1 MATKPTN
8 SVSSAL
14 RRAAAQQATSPAP
27 GTLSVEERIAR
38 ADAIL
43 SPPAPSVGGEA
54 TSERTRLSVPL
65 ASTRPHP
72 LNARKFYPIDSE
84 LEFAAKLASE
94 GQMDAVKAIADPE
107 RPGEWLIVD
116 GERRRRALHRNN
128 APTIEIAIL
137 DPNLTPLQLYLL
149 SKSLN
154 ETRAEQTDLDNAY
167 SWHALI
173 ENGVVPGQ
181 RELAEELG
189 ISQSTV
195 SRVISL
201 VELPESLLDTMRAD
215 PTRFPYRIANEL
227 RLLARDKGVDLAIE
241 QASLLLSDDTGAV
254 TVRSLE
260 ALRVRPV
267 SKEGERRTRENPN
280 ATTRLVVA
288 GKPAGALKLFPS
300 GRLLLELDG
309 LSPELQQQIHDAVSA
324 VVEKSATRE

>member
-1 MATKPTN
+1 MATKSTN
-8 SVSSAL
+8 GVSSAL
-14 RRAAAQQATSPAP
+14 RRAAAQATTAP
-27 GTLSVEERIAR
+27 SGAPSVEARIAR
-38 ADAIL
+38 ADAIMN
-43 SPPAPSVGGEA
+43 PGPQH
-54 TSERTRLSVPL
+54 SVPGETATERARL
-65 ASTRPHP
+65 TVPLSTTRPHP
-72 LNARKFYPIDSE
+72 LNARKFYPLESE
-84 LEFAAKLASE
+84 KEFAAKLASE

-107 RPGEWLIVD
+107 NPGEWLIVD

-128 APTIEIAIL
+128 TPTIEIAVL

-154 ETRAEQTDLDNAY
+154 ETRAEQTDLDNAF

-173 ENGVVPGQ
+173 ENGIVPGQ

-195 SRVISL
+195 SRVVAL
-201 VELPESLLDTMRAD
+201 VELPEGLLDTMRAD

-241 QASLLLSDDTGAV
+241 QANLLLSDDTGAV

-267 SKEGERRTRENPN
+267 GPEGERRTRENPKS
-280 ATTRLVVA
+280 TTKLLIC
-288 GKPAGALKLFPS
+288 GKPAGALKLFPN
-300 GRLLLELDG
+300 GRLLLEMEG
-309 LSPELQQQIHDAVSA
+309 LTDEMQTKVHEAIAQTLLSA
-324 VVEKSATRE
+324 ETQE